1 MSDFERAGEALAT
14 FVKTYVPLASA
25 AALQVD
31 SYDGST
37 LVLSAP
43 LDKNI
48 NDKGTAFGGSLY
60 NICVIAAWG
69 MTHLK
74 AKELGLDGDIVVAK
88 GEINYLRPLVGRLIA
103 SATSPDQEAILRAEQ
118 GFKDRGKA
126 IFTINVT
133 VKDDQQM
140 ACVEFVG
147 KYAVLANDK

>member
-60 NICVIAAWG
+60 NLCVTAGWG
-69 MTHLK
+69 MTSLK
-74 AKELGLDGDIVVAK
+74 CQELGLTGDIVVAK
-88 GEINYLRPLVGRLIA
+88 GEIEYLAPLKSRLIA
-103 SATSPDQEAILRAEQ
+103 TILAPTDEQ
-118 GFKDRGKA
+118 LRHFKDSYTRRGRAA
-126 IFTINVT
+126 ITQSVVIP
-133 VKDDQQM
+133 DESG
-140 ACVEFVG
+140 APCARFVG
-147 KYAVLANDK
+147 RYAIVK